1 MSTTSASGPLVVSA
15 PNIDLSELNR
25 SLDEALRTRIAA
37 SEEYTW
43 TETKDIAELQ
53 RTLFP
58 KSFEV
63 ESAPL
68 ERLRVLARL
77 YRCEIQPPH
86 AIKSHRKFIG
96 PIIVAVK
103 KMVWPL
109 INLHMEPCLD
119 QLQEFHS
126 HLLYSHALEIH
137 RGSLLEKKL
146 LMVEAEG

>member
-1 MSTTSASGPLVVSA
+1 MMSTAVESPLVVNA
-15 PNIDLSELNR
+15 PGIDLAELNR
-25 SLDEALRTRIAA
+25 SLEETLRARVTA

-43 TETKDIAELQ
+43 SETKDIAALQ

-58 KSFEV
+58 KCFEV

-86 AIKSHRKFIG
+86 AINSHRKFIG
-96 PIIVAVK
+96 PLIVAVK

-137 RGSLLEKKL
+137 RGSVLEKKL
-146 LMVEAEG
+146 SLVEAEG

>member
-1 MSTTSASGPLVVSA
+1 MTEPSTDRPLV
-15 PNIDLSELNR
+15 LNGPPIN
-25 SLDEALRTRIAA
+25 LAALNLEVDEALRCRVDA

-43 TETKDIAELQ
+43 TETRDIARLE

-58 KSFEV
+58 KEFEV
-63 ESAPL
+63 ENEPL

-96 PIIVAVK
+96 PFIVAAK
-103 KMVWPL
+103 KLLWPV

-126 HLLYSHALEIH
+126 HLLYSHAMEIQ
-137 RGSLLEKKL
+137 RGSRLEKKL
-146 LMVEAEG
+146 SMVQAEG

>member
-1 MSTTSASGPLVVSA
+1 MVNASVHTPLV
-15 PNIDLSELNR
+15 LNGPPIN
-25 SLDEALRTRIAA
+25 LAALNLEIDEALRNRVNGN
-37 SEEYTW
+37 EEYTW
-43 TETKDIAELQ
+43 SEVTDIAELQ

-58 KSFEV
+58 KEFEV
-63 ESAPL
+63 ESVAL

-96 PIIVAVK
+96 PCIVAAK
-103 KMVWPL
+103 KLLWPI

-126 HLLYSHALEIH
+126 HLLYSHAMEIQ

-146 LMVEAEG
+146 SMVEAQG